1 MAESLSPPVKPFPS
15 GLYGV
20 TPDWDQAQTLA
31 HAVRLA
37 AKGGMTALQLRQK
50 TAAAPLRR
58 ELAEH
63 LLPICRQAGVA
74 LIINDDWRL
83 ALDIGADGVHLGR
96 DDDDPAM
103 VRTALS
109 PNMYLGVSCYGDL
122 DRAKAMLALNVDY
135 VAFGAMFASGTKP
148 QAPPITLS
156 VLTQA
161 RALVNDIAP
170 QTGVV
175 AIGGITTDNAASVL
189 QAGANSLAVVGGLFL
204 SADIEQTARQ
214 FSALV
219 AANPKRP

>member
-1 MAESLSPPVKPFPS
+1 MAQSLSPRAKAFPS

-20 TPDWDQAQTLA
+20 TPDWDQRQTLE

-50 TAAAPLRR
+50 AANSSLRR

-83 ALDIGADGVHLGR
+83 AQAIGADGVHLGR

-103 VRTALS
+103 VRAALG

-122 DRAKAMLALNVDY
+122 DRAKDMLALNVDY

-148 QAPPITLS
+148 QAPPIALG

-161 RALVNDIAP
+161 RALVDDIAP
-170 QTGVV
+170 QAGVV

-189 QAGANSLAVVGGLFL
+189 QAGADCLAVVGGLFL
-204 SADIEQTARQ
+204 SPDIEQTARQ

-219 AANPKRP
+219 AASPKRQ